1 MKISL
6 VSSFMVQG
14 DGKRIGSS
22 VRNKDYVYMY
32 LRSWFMTE
40 QFYPA
45 HLVIKIDGERTC
57 ILSMIQNVGD
67 LTCITISDTECRRT
81 YLYHIKWYRM
91 LEDLF
96 FSHLVIQN
104 DGGLTC
110 ITVRSRPSWGT
121 LTSIRTRRI
130 KTSAIYARVVV
141 ALVNIYNERNS
152 VYFSCA

>member
-1 MKISL
+1 MIQDGTLLPCTVGNKEWRRNNLYHSPLFKMSENFL
-6 VSSFMVQG
+6 VS
-14 DGKRIGSS
+14 
-22 VRNKDYVYMY
+22 
-32 LRSWFMTE
+32 
-40 QFYPA
+40 QF
-45 HLVIKIDGERTC
+45 VIHNDGE
-57 ILSMIQNVGD
+57 
-67 LTCITISDTECRRT
+67 LTCITLSDTECQRT

-96 FSHLVIQN
+96 VSHLVIQN

-121 LTSIRTRRI
+121 LTSIRTCRI

-152 VYFSCA
+152 VYFFVCINNGYSLNLIWLSCKCSK